1 MPILLAGPIQPIL
14 EVHDLKLTVA
24 PKPESRDLKLMKYLN
39 WRQRGPNRILIDEPL
54 LKSHWSRFL
63 EFAFSRAS
71 SWALLID
78 ISPLS

>member
-39 WRQRGPNRILIDEPL
+39 
-54 LKSHWSRFL
+54 
-63 EFAFSRAS
+63 
-71 SWALLID
+71 
-78 ISPLS
+78 